1 MIGKINIQQNLQ
13 ENYYIYYTYVHVYVQ
28 RKFTVIDFLR
38 IAAHVIS
45 ESFDGKFTDGST
57 ELTQAR
63 WLRG

>member
-1 MIGKINIQQNLQ
+1 MYGICTKK
-13 ENYYIYYTYVHVYVQ
+13 V
-28 RKFTVIDFLR
+28 TVIDFLR